1 MSYRAGDVID
11 GRYKLLDLIGSGGH
25 GYVFRAEDMDL
36 SAPVAV
42 KCLLPNITSEPVF
55 TTRIAREAR
64 AMGLL
69 SGTAATQIL
78 AFNRSDNGTLYIVM
92 ELLEGKDLEAYV
104 RGVEAK
110 GGPMPI
116 DRALEIMRPVAETL
130 SAAHA
135 RGIVHRDVKPANIF
149 VLRTRARGRVR
160 LLDFGL
166 AKEVGGFTV
175 TRDGTIAGSPT
186 YMAPEIW
193 AGKPKDLDH
202 RADVYS
208 FGAVVFRMIGGRLPF
223 PARKMVELLRAVS
236 TDPRPSLL
244 ALRPDLPEA
253 VDPWVARVLASQP
266 AHRFTSMQEAWTEL
280 CKALGR
286 ATELEDDDLGLP

>member
-42 KCLLPNITSEPVF
+42 KCLLPNITSDTIF

-110 GGPMPI
+110 GAPVSV
-116 DRALEIMRPVAETL
+116 DRTLEIMRPVAETL

-208 FGAVVFRMIGGRLPF
+208 FGAVVFRMLGSRLPF

-236 TDPRPSLL
+236 TDPRPSLR

-266 AHRFTSMQEAWTEL
+266 PNRFPSMEEAWTEL
-280 CKALGR
+280 CAALGR
-286 ATELEDDDLGLP
+286 PAELSDDDVDAP

>member
-42 KCLLPNITSEPVF
+42 KCLLPNITSEPIF

-110 GGPMPI
+110 GAPMPI
-116 DRALEIMRPVAETL
+116 DSALEIMRPVAETL

-236 TDPRPSLL
+236 TDPRPSLR

-266 AHRFTSMQEAWTEL
+266 AHRYPSMQEAWIEL
-280 CKALGR
+280 CKALER
-286 ATELEDDDLGLP
+286 PAEMEDDDPGAP

>member
-1 MSYRAGDVID
+1 MSYRAGDVVD

-110 GGPMPI
+110 GAPMSI
-116 DRALEIMRPVAETL
+116 DSALSIMRPVAETL

-208 FGAVVFRMIGGRLPF
+208 FGAVVFRMLGSRLPF
-223 PARKMVELLRAVS
+223 PARRMVELLRAVS
-236 TDPRPSLL
+236 TDPRPSLR

-266 AHRFTSMQEAWTEL
+266 ANRYPSMQEAWAEL
-280 CKALGR
+280 CAALGR
-286 ATELEDDDLGLP
+286 PAELPDDDV